1 MGTWCLPV
9 LLEEWSSSSVSNIYC
24 LTPLTPRSNRG
35 IDAIMVV
42 PTVASFAI
50 QTMTQIVCLRIS
62 IAPFSIFIT
71 SQLQT
76 FSDRRLAKRKETQ
89 TGDSPESKD
98 ESYMSHAELVV
109 QQHASLHQR
118 NSSLLGSQPRSMYL
132 GNNITGTQ
140 SRDRDKGSMVGID
153 HQESGLDAIHGTTS
167 AENGEQTNLD
177 KLLIKRILQ
186 LSVELEMHAR
196 VILMHALPK
205 GSRPEVLLRADMVR
219 RLLVLATC

>member
-1 MGTWCLPV
+1 
-9 LLEEWSSSSVSNIYC
+9 
-24 LTPLTPRSNRG
+24 
-35 IDAIMVV
+35 MVV

-118 NSSLLGSQPRSMYL
+118 NSL

-140 SRDRDKGSMVGID
+140 SRDRDEGSMVGID
-153 HQESGLDAIHGTTS
+153 HQESELDEIHGTTS
-167 AENGEQTNLD
+167 AENGEQANHLD

-196 VILMHALPK
+196 VLLMHALPK

-219 RLLVLATC
+219 RLLGLVTC

>member
-1 MGTWCLPV
+1 
-9 LLEEWSSSSVSNIYC
+9 
-24 LTPLTPRSNRG
+24 
-35 IDAIMVV
+35 MVV

-62 IAPFSIFIT
+62 IAPFSIFIM

-98 ESYMSHAELVV
+98 DSYMSHAELVV

-118 NSSLLGSQPRSMYL
+118 NSSLLGSQPRSTSL

-140 SRDRDKGSMVGID
+140 SRDRDEGSMVGID
-153 HQESGLDAIHGTTS
+153 HQESELDEIHGTTS
-167 AENGEQTNLD
+167 AENGEQTNHLD

-196 VILMHALPK
+196 VLLMHALPK

-219 RLLVLATC
+219 RLLGLVTC